1 MRIEN
6 VTIDNDNYRCKNN
19 VQEVKDKSKSEII
32 ESIFAERNKCK
43 TYIQLI
49 MADKEEVKSKRESTL
64 ERLRAKYPEEQFE
77 DDEQIFG
84 RINDEYDEYDNELAG
99 YKEREGKFSDMFTSD
114 PRSARLMMDWRDGED
129 PAVALLR
136 LYGEDIKEAIDDPEK
151 QEAIAAA
158 NKEYMSRVTKE
169 KEYEEEYS
177 KNLEQSLNLLAKV
190 QNEKGLSDE
199 QIDEAMSWFIG
210 VAKDAMLGKFGPET
224 IDMIIKAQ
232 NYDNDV
238 ALASEEGEV
247 RGKNMKV
254 KETLR
259 KPKRGDGTVSLD
271 GKNGGTGARE
281 LPDFGAIDRYSEGN
295 MNIFERGGER
305 RTPIKR

>member
-1 MRIEN
+1 MA
-6 VTIDNDNYRCKNN
+6 
-19 VQEVKDKSKSEII
+19 EI
-32 ESIFAERNKCK
+32 
-43 TYIQLI
+43 
-49 MADKEEVKSKRESTL
+49 EEVKSKRDATL
-64 ERLRAKYPEEQFE
+64 ERLRTKYPEEQFE

-84 RINDEYDEYDNELAG
+84 RINDEYDEYDKELEG
-99 YKEREGKFSDMFTSD
+99 YKEREGKLSDMFTSD
-114 PRSARLMMDWRDGED
+114 PRSARLMMEWRDGED
-129 PAVALLR
+129 PAVALMR
-136 LYGEDIKEAIDDPEK
+136 LYGDDIKEAIEDPDK
-151 QEAIAAA
+151 QEAIATA
-158 NKEYMSRVTKE
+158 NKEYMERVTKE
-169 KEYEEEYS
+169 KQYEEEYT
-177 KNLEQSLNLLAKV
+177 KNLEESLTLLEKA

-247 RGKNMKV
+247 RGKNTKV
-254 KETLR
+254 REMLR
-259 KPKRGDGTVSLD
+259 RPKRGDGTVQLD
-271 GKNGGTGARE
+271 GKNGGTRTRE